1 MAQYAILLTIVIIVV
16 ANVLDVSA
24 DVLVMDMADLGP
36 HHLQL
41 PIKLV

>member
-1 MAQYAILLTIVIIVV
+1 MPQYAILLTIVIIVV

-36 HHLQL
+36 QHRGF